1 MFLTY
6 GDVMVNDLFIT
17 GGGLPSSV
25 EAAEMLIDADICQ
38 HASCLEIYL
47 QS

>member
-17 GGGLPSSV
+17 GGLSSSV
-25 EAAEMLIDADICQ
+25 EAAGMLIDADICQ